1 MGLFGRSRGAD
12 TDDADNTDN
21 NADADDTPEAVE
33 STGSDGTGG
42 RPGGSSHPG
51 EQFGLRSDGP
61 WDASEDFPEMI
72 RADLGGLRVPQHE
85 RVKIQVQA
93 DPSSGAVSQLSLITD
108 GSAVQVQPY
117 AAPRTGGMWDDIRAQ
132 IKSSINSSGGLVEE
146 KPGPYGTEVRAQ
158 VATAEGKPQPARFC
172 GIDGP
177 RWFVRLVFLGK
188 AARDLAAAEALD
200 SVVRGMVVVRGGDA
214 MPMGNAI
221 PLRVPTNESIVAE
234 GDDDTVDDQ
243 PARPTITLPERGP
256 EITETR

>member
-1 MGLFGRSRGAD
+1 MGLFGRSRGNDAKNAG
-12 TDDADNTDN
+12 DADIDSTREDEPSHPEDVATEPATD
-21 NADADDTPEAVE
+21 ATAEAVPSRTE
-33 STGSDGTGG
+33 
-42 RPGGSSHPG
+42 
-51 EQFGLRSDGP
+51 GP
-61 WDASEDFPEMI
+61 WDESDNYPEAM
-72 RADLGGLRVPQHE
+72 RADLGGLLVPQDE

-117 AAPRTGGMWDDIRAQ
+117 AAPRSGGMWDDIRAQ
-132 IKSSINSSGGLVEE
+132 ITSSINSAGGLVEE

-158 VATAEGKPQPARFC
+158 VATADGKSQPARFC

-177 RWFVRLVFLGK
+177 RWFVRLVFLGR
-188 AARDLAAAEALD
+188 AARDLTAAEALD

-221 PLRVPTNESIVAE
+221 PLRVPTNESIVAQDE
-234 GDDDTVDDQ
+234 ESTGAQ
-243 PARPTITLPERGP
+243 APQRPSITLPARGP

>member
-1 MGLFGRSRGAD
+1 MGLFGRSRGNDAKNASDAD
-12 TDDADNTDN
+12 TDDTRE
-21 NADADDTPEAVE
+21 DDRTRLGDVTPE
-33 STGSDGTGG
+33 
-42 RPGGSSHPG
+42 PGPDAASEPLPSRT
-51 EQFGLRSDGP
+51 EGP
-61 WDASEDFPEMI
+61 WDESDNYPEAM
-72 RADLGGLRVPQHE
+72 RADLGGLLVPQDE

-117 AAPRTGGMWDDIRAQ
+117 AAPRSGGMWDDIRAQ
-132 IKSSINSSGGLVEE
+132 ITSSINSAGGLVEE

-158 VATAEGKPQPARFC
+158 VATADGKSQPARFC
-172 GIDGP
+172 GVDGP
-177 RWFVRLVFLGK
+177 RWFVRLVFLGR

-221 PLRVPTNESIVAE
+221 SLRVPTNESLVAQDDE
-234 GDDDTVDDQ
+234 GVGAQ
-243 PARPTITLPERGP
+243 APERPTITLPARGP